1 MKKFISIMTIAALFA
16 VSCDKATVGAPA
28 EVEVVTPGLVKYT
41 LTVNKPEDTKVA
53 VDAQGSLTWEGG
65 EVLTISC
72 EAWEQTYQS
81 DPVVTISQDGK
92 QAAVTFSAPEHEGEN
107 VVVSLGSVAAS
118 VEGSQDP
125 VLLGI
130 ATVEGLDEGQT
141 GKVTLYPVAA
151 HFRFTDIPEGVQKIK
166 IAAVGG
172 ESVAN
177 EEAKLITV
185 TGISGTECGV
195 NILPGTYS
203 TGLVLA
209 FEGTKGAIVKSLSYD
224 KALELSANSLRNIS
238 LSGASPVQLA
248 GTVTPVTTYTNK
260 ENDLAKRL
268 KIYGASVA
276 DFAASNLSAS
286 LADFVEF
293 AGYTCEGKTATT
305 DGVFADDFTVGNHT
319 VVAAYNF
326 VCGDLTV
333 SLGSL
338 KGTAVITGL
347 PYEFAFST
355 SSKNYNAN
363 ETSNEGWILHNTG
376 VMSNQLWVANGGTI
390 GYISKEFYA
399 PANIDV
405 NCTTIHK
412 RYGTGDSTIY
422 ADCVSNDSTRS
433 TSNSLSPA
441 VTGNLSTNGYNGEVT
456 STGSATFT
464 PSNKFFTISNSGVNG
479 PLKYL
484 YIHKVTILYK

>member
-16 VSCDKATVGAPA
+16 VSCDKATVGAPT

-53 VDAQGSLTWEGG
+53 VDAEGALTWEGG

-92 QAAVTFSAPEHEGEN
+92 QAAVTFIAPEHEGKN
-107 VVVSLGSVAAS
+107 VVVSLGSVDDE

-130 ATVEGLDEGQT
+130 ATVEGLAEGQT

-151 HFRFTDIPEGVQKIK
+151 HFRFTDIPEGVQSIK

-177 EEAKLITV
+177 EEAKLISV

-195 NILPGTYS
+195 NILPDTYS
-203 TGLVLA
+203 KGLVLA
-209 FEGTKGAIVKSLSYD
+209 FEGTNGAIVKSLSYGT
-224 KALELSANSLRNIS
+224 ALELSANSLRNIS
-238 LSGASPVQLA
+238 LSGAASVQLS

-260 ENDLAKRL
+260 DNDLAKRL

-276 DFAASNLSAS
+276 DFKASNLSAS
-286 LADFVEF
+286 LADFVSL
-293 AGYTCEGKTATT
+293 AGYTCEGKTST

-319 VVAAYNF
+319 VAAAYNF

-338 KGTAVITGL
+338 EGTAYITGI
-347 PYEFAFST
+347 PYSAST
-355 SSKNYNAN
+355 QADF
-363 ETSNEGWILHNTG
+363 TSN
-376 VMSNQLWVANGGTI
+376 LWTRNNATWQSGGYLRI
-390 GYISKEFYA
+390 KNSAELKLSA
-399 PANIDV
+399 PADIDI
-405 NCTTIHK
+405 TIHSK
-412 RYGTGDSTIY
+412 YGAGYATIATNFEIYVSGTRILNFAGRGGAANIRGNEAETDNEGTLTSENPVIRFNSTY
-422 ADCVSNDSTRS
+422 AAGNTQSRLWLTR
-433 TSNSLSPA
+433 
-441 VTGNLSTNGYNGEVT
+441 VTYR
-456 STGSATFT
+456 
-464 PSNKFFTISNSGVNG
+464 
-479 PLKYL
+479 
-484 YIHKVTILYK
+484 